1 MFDKKKFII
10 RIKKRSALYIKM
22 KEYSNDNIKT

>member
-1 MFDKKKFII
+1 MFDKEKFII
-10 RIKKRSALYIKM
+10 EIKKRSTLYIKM